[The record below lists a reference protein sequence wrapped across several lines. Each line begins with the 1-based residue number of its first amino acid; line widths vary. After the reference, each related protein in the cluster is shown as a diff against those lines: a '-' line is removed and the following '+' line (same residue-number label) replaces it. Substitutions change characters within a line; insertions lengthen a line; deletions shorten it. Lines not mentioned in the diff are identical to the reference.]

1 MIIIK
6 MIKTWLKE
14 DLYIMLLYFSVVAE
28 YAV

>member
-6 MIKTWLKE
+6 MIETWLKE